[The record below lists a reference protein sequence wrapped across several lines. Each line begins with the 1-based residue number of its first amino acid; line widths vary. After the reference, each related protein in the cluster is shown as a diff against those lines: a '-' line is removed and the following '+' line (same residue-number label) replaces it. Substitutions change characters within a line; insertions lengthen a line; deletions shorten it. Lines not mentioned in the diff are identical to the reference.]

1 IGSGHKHP
9 HVLRGHS
16 RALAQPNGASFARR
30 LVLPCRAGT
39 TPGRTDTRSGRLA
52 SLLTSRS
59 TSGLPVRLTGYWS
72 SLRLVTGALRSRLLR
87 QRAVAWSGLTL
98 LRRCSRRRESA
109 RLRRE
114 SSSTYAKKTYGRLK
128 SRYPRR

>member
-1 IGSGHKHP
+1 MARPACGSP
-9 HVLRGHS
+9 SERT
-16 RALAQPNGASFARR
+16 LAQPNAASFARR

-87 QRAVAWSGLTL
+87 RRAGVWSGST
-98 LRRCSRRRESA
+98 LRRRWLEQARVRALEEGVELDLRAADIRE
-109 RLRRE
+109 RE
-114 SSSTYAKKTYGRLK
+114 IEGPAALI
-128 SRYPRR
+128 